1 MDMAQGQVAQA
12 GGGDIRRGGRPISG
26 AIGVAMQDH
35 EMRPPVLRG
44 VKARQGGQL
53 PITKRGTGDGAV
65 AQVQC
70 FDLGRRE
77 NMHLAGPGIAPVRA
91 VRPHG
96 IMVARGDKN
105 LRRAFGQ
112 GLAQLVDGIA
122 IDCAGIK
129 EIPGQQHQ
137 AAARPAAEAGEKLQQ
152 LAGLSAALGSLFWR
166 QPGKGRIQ
174 MQVRRVQQL
183 DRLNH
188 RERPARRRGICRRL
202 HQR

>member
-1 MDMAQGQVAQA
+1 MAQGQVAQA

-77 NMHLAGPGIAPVRA
+77 SMHLAGPGIAPVRA
-91 VRPHG
+91 VGPMG
-96 IMVARGDKN
+96 SWLPG
-105 LRRAFGQ
+105 
-112 GLAQLVDGIA
+112 A
-122 IDCAGIK
+122 IKTCAG
-129 EIPGQQHQ
+129 HS
-137 AAARPAAEAGEKLQQ
+137 ARA
-152 LAGLSAALGSLFWR
+152 WR
-166 QPGKGRIQ
+166 NWSTVSR
-174 MQVRRVQQL
+174 
-183 DRLNH
+183 
-188 RERPARRRGICRRL
+188 
-202 HQR
+202 

>member
-1 MDMAQGQVAQA
+1 
-12 GGGDIRRGGRPISG
+12 
-26 AIGVAMQDH
+26 
-35 EMRPPVLRG
+35 
-44 VKARQGGQL
+44 
-53 PITKRGTGDGAV
+53 
-65 AQVQC
+65 
-70 FDLGRRE
+70 
-77 NMHLAGPGIAPVRA
+77 MHLAGPGIAPVRA

-152 LAGLSAALGSLFWR
+152 LAGLQAARRRLLRR

-183 DRLNH
+183 DWLNH